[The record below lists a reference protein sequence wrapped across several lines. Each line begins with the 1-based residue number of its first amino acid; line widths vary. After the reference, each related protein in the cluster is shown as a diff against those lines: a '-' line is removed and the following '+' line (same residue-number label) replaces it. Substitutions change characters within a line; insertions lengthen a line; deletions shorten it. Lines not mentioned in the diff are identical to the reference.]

1 MPQLPVIS
9 PGQTKMTTAS
19 PNRRLDPS
27 AESQPGRDV
36 AMMGKA
42 VAQMGFRMQEVQN
55 QQQSVKATNSASA
68 KRNKILSDAQND
80 SDFSDERKAYYN
92 SELIKIAPNEAQGIS
107 SPSTRAM
114 FIANSEGSTAAA
126 SLKIETNFRTK
137 MLKDYEAQTNQS
149 IYDNKVAYATAI
161 TPAGRKIALDNSFRT
176 LKGAKD
182 IGVYDSAAHSK
193 KKLALLDEFKDF
205 AIQSSIQLD
214 PISETNTTTDNVNKV
229 KAAIV
234 DIQSNKHALPMD
246 KRIEAQ
252 KSADIMLKRAL
263 AEDVEATKT
272 QVDAN
277 EAGLTKM
284 GLRDMTVTQVLQYN
298 EEHPISVKLLD
309 KIIEWKKSPTAIG
322 TKVETDKQ
330 IYTDMADN
338 LAEPGKLIS
347 KTRLQIMT
355 AIADSKIDGQKG
367 LELDALLDML
377 GEEAVNHKTKD
388 GGFIRAIQSS
398 FERINKAA
406 TIFGGGAMAYEG
418 IKSIVEGIV
427 KNDIKTP
434 EQVKEQADK
443 VIKGGRLIV
452 NPEIANASEDG
463 TLIHDKYGNR
473 LIVYPDGSYKA
484 AK

>member
-1 MPQLPVIS
+1 MPQLPVIA

-55 QQQSVKATNSASA
+55 LQQRTKASNLAA
-68 KRNKILSDAQND
+68 ARRNKILSDQNLD
-80 SDFSDERKAYYN
+80 SDTSDEKKAYYLG
-92 SELIKIAPNEAQGIS
+92 EIRKVTPGEAQGMS
-107 SPSTRAM
+107 SPSARAL
-114 FIANSEGSTAAA
+114 FIANEEGANAAA
-126 SLKIETNFRTK
+126 SLEIENNFGTKIIKAQEANTNEK
-137 MLKDYEAQTNQS
+137 LYNLKVKYAKAKDDVGRKVVKDEALRLLE
-149 IYDNKVAYATAI
+149 DNKNAWLLRPVQYT
-161 TPAGRKIALDNSFRT
+161 N
-176 LKGAKD
+176 
-182 IGVYDSAAHSK
+182 
-193 KKLALLDEFKDF
+193 KKLGLQDEFNDF
-205 AIQSSIQLD
+205 ALQSSIQLD
-214 PISETNTTTDNVNKV
+214 PITENWTTEDNVNKV

-234 DIQSNKHALPMD
+234 DIQSNKWALPMD
-246 KRIEAQ
+246 ERIDAQEA
-252 KSADIMLKRAL
+252 AETMLKRAL

-330 IYTDMADN
+330 IYTDMASN

-443 VIKGGRLIV
+443 VIKGGNLIAM
-452 NPEIANASEDG
+452 PDIANAS
-463 TLIHDKYGNR
+463 DKGQLRIDAFGNKA
-473 LIVYPDGSYKA
+473 IVYPDGTIEEVK
-484 AK
+484 